1 MLLRRYERFPTERV
15 PLRKELLRLALTIK
29 EFLGCWLA
37 DEAMLSWII
46 RDPEWFVL

>member
-1 MLLRRYERFPTERV
+1 MLLRRYERLPTERV
-15 PLRKELLRLALTIK
+15 PLSELLLRLALTIK

-37 DEAMLSWII
+37 DDAMLSWII